1 MCGIAGILSVLPVE
15 EVRLTAARMTA
26 ALQHRGPDAG
36 GLELVNG
43 ARTVALGHRR
53 LSIID
58 LSPAGAQ
65 PMLSSSGRFLISFNG
80 EIYNFAEL
88 RGELQSAGFRF
99 RGGSDTE
106 VLLAAVE
113 QWGFKGALE
122 RSAGM
127 FALALWDKKEK
138 KLFLARDRM
147 GEKPLYFGKAGRDF
161 VFGSELK
168 ALREHPAFQKTVDP
182 AALQLFLT
190 LGYIPAPLTIF
201 AGAQKLP
208 PGHLLEVAE
217 DGTYSE
223 ARPYWDLAQ
232 VARAGLANPLPSLEA
247 EAAIEN
253 ALRLTLRQQLVSDVP
268 LGCFLS
274 GGIDSSLIAS
284 MLQEELG
291 AKKLRTFS
299 IGFGDGGFDESR
311 YARAV
316 SEAIGT
322 EHTELR
328 ATAAQARELVPALPH
343 LFDEPFADVSQLP
356 TLLLARLARPFV
368 TVALSGDGGDEVFAG
383 YNRYLFLEKARRI
396 PGFAAPLFR
405 SASSLAGLSSFRALE
420 NAIGLPQIDEKLRK
434 LGNVASAGSEA
445 AAYWALAAQGV
456 HEPLHYLPVERA
468 AAGFQGVPGLQLRDQ
483 LLYLPDD
490 VLVKVDR
497 SAMASSLET
506 RAPFLDHRLVELA
519 WRLPASLRTGG
530 GAGKLMLRKLLRK
543 RVSPELWERPKAGFT
558 PPVGDW
564 LRGGLRDWAEEL
576 LSERSLHS
584 TGLPGAAL
592 VRSEWARVSSAGGNG
607 ALRLWPA
614 LMAQAWLKSEL

>member
-1 MCGIAGILSVLPVE
+1 
-15 EVRLTAARMTA
+15 MTA

-36 GLELVNG
+36 GIEIVSGPLTL
-43 ARTVALGHRR
+43 ALGHRR

-65 PMLSSSGRFLISFNG
+65 PMLSSSGRFLITFNG

-88 RGELQSAGFRF
+88 REELKGAGFRF

-113 QWGFKGALE
+113 HWGLSGALG
-122 RSAGM
+122 RCAGM
-127 FALALWDKKEK
+127 FAFALWDKQEK

-147 GEKPLYFGKAGRDF
+147 GEKPLYYGKAGRDF

-168 ALREHPAFQKTVDP
+168 ALREHTSFRRSVNPN
-182 AALQLFLT
+182 ALELFLA

-201 AGAQKLP
+201 SEAQKLL
-208 PGHLLEVAE
+208 PGHLLEVSE
-217 DGTYSE
+217 NGTFGE
-223 ARPYWDLAQ
+223 AKPYWNLAK
-232 VARAGLANPLPSLEA
+232 VAQAGIENPLAPEEA
-247 EAAIEN
+247 EAAIEK

-291 AKKLRTFS
+291 SRKLRTFS
-299 IGFGDGGFDESR
+299 IGFGDGGFDESN
-311 YARAV
+311 YAREV
-316 SEAIGT
+316 SKAIGT

-328 ATAAQARELVPALPH
+328 ATAAQALELVPQLPR

-396 PGFAAPLFR
+396 PDFAAPLLSF
-405 SASSLAGLSSFRALE
+405 ASSLAALGAFRSIE
-420 NAIGLPQIDEKLRK
+420 NAIGLPQIEEKLRK
-434 LGNVASAGSEA
+434 LGAVASAGSEA
-445 AAYWALAAQGV
+445 EAYWALAAQGV
-456 HEPLHYLPVERA
+456 HQPLPYPPAERVA
-468 AAGFQGVPGLQLRDQ
+468 SGFFGVSALQLRDQ

-506 RAPFLDHRLVELA
+506 RAPFLDHRIVELA
-519 WRLPASLRTGG
+519 WRLPLSLRTGG
-530 GAGKLMLRKLLRK
+530 GRGKLMLRKMLHK
-543 RVSPELWERPKAGFT
+543 RVNAALWERPKAGFT
-558 PPVGDW
+558 PPVGEW

-576 LSERSLHS
+576 LSEHSLKE
-584 TGLPGAAL
+584 TALPGAGL
-592 VRSEWARVSSAGGNG
+592 VRKEWLRVGTAGGGG